1 MLLSFSS
8 TCRKVMNLNVVPAF
22 VVVFRFPI
30 TGLQTLIL
38 FSGCGI
44 IFTREWWVSSAV
56 LQSTVSVGF
65 GLRQSRWKRLL
76 THFLTPVSAPLY
88 PSTLFSLQSLALID
102 RAHTLRSACGG
113 IRKRQQRRFWATHVN
128 RKCSLRSRRL
138 KVVGTRKNR
147 RARRRHARE
156 EGARRVSP
164 SRAPVLSFTR
174 YFQAPV
180 TQATGSEDFSLL
192 PCLDSTK
199 FILLS
204 VFTVCSKIWAKI
216 LPQNASLCLNL
227 IMISTVPLMQCD
239 IFLWPRQVSHN
250 PVCLGIHSPLCCQ

>member
-65 GLRQSRWKRLL
+65 GLQQSRWKRLL

-88 PSTLFSLQSLALID
+88 SSTLFSLQSLALID

-147 RARRRHARE
+147 RARRRHARG

-164 SRAPVLSFTR
+164 SRARSF
-174 YFQAPV
+174 FHP
-180 TQATGSEDFSLL
+180 LL
-192 PCLDSTK
+192 PSAC
-199 FILLS
+199 
-204 VFTVCSKIWAKI
+204 
-216 LPQNASLCLNL
+216 
-227 IMISTVPLMQCD
+227 
-239 IFLWPRQVSHN
+239 
-250 PVCLGIHSPLCCQ
+250 